1 MSDFQKILEE
11 KINNATIDDNVSE
24 TQPLEYDVLK
34 EVRETIIE
42 IRKNKNISQKELA
55 GKTGIPQA
63 NISKI
68 ENGHYVPS
76 IPVLKRIADGLE
88 KRLTIDLIDETEEI

>member
-1 MSDFQKILEE
+1 MSEFQKMLEE
-11 KINNATIDDNVSE
+11 KLRNTVIDNDPTD
-24 TQPLEYDVLK
+24 TQEIEYDILK
-34 EVRETIIE
+34 EIRESIIE

-55 GKTGIPQA
+55 KKTGIPQA

-68 ENGHYVPS
+68 ENGHYIPT

-88 KRLTIDLIDETEEI
+88 KRLYIEFIDEMEEF